1 MKTSINFIP
10 LDYDYFDFNGKNYV
24 KIIGRTEDNK
34 RVCIIHEFQPY
45 FWAVFADGV
54 SEKNMSQIAER
65 IKDIKIESESR
76 TSTVEKIEL
85 LDKKYLGN
93 DVKALKI
100 FVTNYKDCHP
110 VADQLDYPQIIA
122 RREYDIPLITRYI
135 TETSLVPLTFKKITG
150 EILNNSEEFG
160 GIDSVLETDLTIKV
174 EKIEN
179 LEEKEQKKLEQDF
192 QPKILAFDIETDEL
206 EIGRGEI
213 LMISLAG
220 KNYKK
225 VLTWKK
231 CSSSQDFV
239 ECFKNEEEMIEAFVK
254 EIAKE
259 KPDILTGYFSD
270 GFDMPYLKARAE
282 HLGVKL
288 ALGIDSSKPLFS
300 RGKITSSSIFGIV
313 HVDLFRFIDT
323 VFSQYL
329 QSETLGLNDVA
340 TELLG
345 EGKLDFEFKKAKHL
359 KEHEWKDFF
368 EYNLQDS
375 ILTFKLIEKLWP
387 DLLELSKIIQEPPW
401 DITRSGMSQL
411 VEDYILHNLKNFNEI
426 AEKRPLH
433 NEIEERRNLGK
444 YEGAF
449 VFQPT
454 PGLYSDVVMFD
465 FTSMYSSVI
474 VTYNLSKS
482 TLLESRRQERE
493 AHEADLG
500 EEGRVFFS
508 TKLGFFPTMLREM
521 VEKRK
526 KYKAEYKKSPSNLTK
541 ARSNSYK
548 LLANAAYGYQG
559 FFGARYYC
567 REAAASTAALAK
579 KLIHEMIEK
588 TEKEGYKVIYAD
600 TDGFAFLQD
609 KKTKKEVLDFLEK
622 LNKNLPG
629 IMELEL
635 EDFYKRGIWVTKR
648 GGEFGAK
655 KKYALI
661 DEKGKMKIRG
671 FETVRRDWCDLV
683 RELQSKVLELLLKEG
698 TPDSSLELVKKTIK
712 DLKDRKISREQ
723 VTITTQL
730 KKPLSEYKSVTPH
743 VIAAQKMKEK
753 GIPLDIGMT
762 LQYFIAE
769 TREKKALVRE
779 KVKLADEKGE
789 YNIKYYL
796 DHQILPAVENIFQ
809 VFDINIKDFA
819 EGSKQMKLV

>member
-1 MKTSINFIP
+1 
-10 LDYDYFDFNGKNYV
+10 
-24 KIIGRTEDNK
+24 
-34 RVCIIHEFQPY
+34 
-45 FWAVFADGV
+45 
-54 SEKNMSQIAER
+54 
-65 IKDIKIESESR
+65 
-76 TSTVEKIEL
+76 
-85 LDKKYLGN
+85 
-93 DVKALKI
+93 
-100 FVTNYKDCHP
+100 
-110 VADQLDYPQIIA
+110 
-122 RREYDIPLITRYI
+122 
-135 TETSLVPLTFKKITG
+135 
-150 EILNNSEEFG
+150 
-160 GIDSVLETDLTIKV
+160 
-174 EKIEN
+174 
-179 LEEKEQKKLEQDF
+179 
-192 QPKILAFDIETDEL
+192 
-206 EIGRGEI
+206 
-213 LMISLAG
+213 
-220 KNYKK
+220 
-225 VLTWKK
+225 
-231 CSSSQDFV
+231 
-239 ECFKNEEEMIEAFVK
+239 
-254 EIAKE
+254 
-259 KPDILTGYFSD
+259 
-270 GFDMPYLKARAE
+270 
-282 HLGVKL
+282 
-288 ALGIDSSKPLFS
+288 
-300 RGKITSSSIFGIV
+300 
-313 HVDLFRFIDT
+313 
-323 VFSQYL
+323 
-329 QSETLGLNDVA
+329 
-340 TELLG
+340 
-345 EGKLDFEFKKAKHL
+345 
-359 KEHEWKDFF
+359 
-368 EYNLQDS
+368 
-375 ILTFKLIEKLWP
+375 
-387 DLLELSKIIQEPPW
+387 
-401 DITRSGMSQL
+401 
-411 VEDYILHNLKNFNEI
+411 
-426 AEKRPLH
+426 
-433 NEIEERRNLGK
+433 
-444 YEGAF
+444 
-449 VFQPT
+449 
-454 PGLYSDVVMFD
+454 
-465 FTSMYSSVI
+465 
-474 VTYNLSKS
+474 
-482 TLLESRRQERE
+482 
-493 AHEADLG
+493 
-500 EEGRVFFS
+500 
-508 TKLGFFPTMLREM
+508 M